1 MKLWVDD
8 MRPAPGDCF
17 HEWAWCK
24 AVNTAK
30 TIIEAAEKAERKLNS
45 LTLTMMQE
53 TTQMMVVITSS
64 FLIG

>member
-8 MRPAPGDCF
+8 VRPAPGDCF

-30 TIIEAAEKAERKLNS
+30 TIIEAAEKVERKLNS
-45 LTLTMMQE
+45 LTLTMTQE
-53 TTQMMVVITSS
+53 TTQMMVVIISNFS
-64 FLIG
+64 IG